1 MKTKTYLILCTGI
14 TVVLVVSLLYIPAFS
29 DAVEQVV
36 LAFLATNAR

>member
-1 MKTKTYLILCTGI
+1 
-14 TVVLVVSLLYIPAFS
+14 VSLLYIPAFS